1 MAKTIFFDARY
12 IRVDHHDGI
21 SRFSAGLASALAAKA
36 KVIALINDPRQLESL
51 PTGIDFQLIHAPT
64 SAFEP
69 FTALNL
75 NRLGAEIVFSPMQTM
90 GSFGR
95 KFKLVLTLHDLIY
108 YRHPTPPPSMSLPV
122 RIGWRIFHL
131 SYGPQRRLLNAADAV
146 ATVSQTTAD
155 LIAEHRLTKRPV
167 KVVYNAAGSHALDGT
182 QRAQPV
188 GEKNLVYMGS
198 FMGYKN
204 VETLIRG
211 LGLLPD
217 HKLHLL
223 SRITP
228 KRRAELTKL
237 AGDNADRVVFHNG
250 VTDEEYSDLLANA
263 FALVSASFDEG
274 FGIPLAEAMSHGTPV
289 VVSDMPIFHEIA
301 HGAGTYFSAADAEG
315 FAASIRSIE
324 SEAEWLAKSRAGL
337 AQVQRFNWDKSAD
350 ALLEFLEQI

>member
-51 PTGIDFQLIHAPT
+51 PTGIDFRVIHAPT

-69 FTALNL
+69 FTALKL
-75 NRLGAEIVFSPMQTM
+75 NRLGAEIVFSPMQTI

-122 RIGWRIFHL
+122 RIGWRIFHF
-131 SYGPQRRLLNAADAV
+131 SYVPQRRLLNAADAV

-182 QRAQPV
+182 QRTLPV

-211 LGLLPD
+211 LALLPD

-228 KRRAELTKL
+228 KRRAELSKL
-237 AGDNADRVVFHNG
+237 AGESADRVVFHNG
-250 VTDEEYSDLLANA
+250 VRDEEYSDLLANA

-301 HGAGTYFSAADAEG
+301 GGAGTYFTAADAEG
-315 FAASIRSIE
+315 FAASIRAIE
-324 SEAEWLAKSRAGL
+324 TETEWLAKSRAGL

-350 ALLEFLEQI
+350 ALLELLEQI

>member
-1 MAKTIFFDARY
+1 MAKTVFFDARY

-21 SRFSAGLASALAAKA
+21 SRFSAGLASALAAKVN
-36 KVIALINDPRQLESL
+36 VIALISDPRQLDSL
-51 PTGIDFQLIHAPT
+51 PKGIDFRLIHAPT

-69 FTALNL
+69 FTALKL
-75 NRLGAEIVFSPMQTM
+75 NRLSAEVVFSPMQTI

-108 YRHPTPPPSMSLPV
+108 YRHPTPPPSMTLPV
-122 RIGWRIFHL
+122 RIGWRLFHL

-146 ATVSQTTAD
+146 ATVSRTTAD
-155 LIAEHRLTKRPV
+155 LISEHRLTKRPV
-167 KVVYNAAGSHALDGT
+167 QVVYNAAGSQNLQVAN
-182 QRAQPV
+182 RAMPA
-188 GEKNLVYMGS
+188 GEKNLIYMGS

-211 LGLLPD
+211 LALLPE

-228 KRRAELTKL
+228 KRKAELTRL
-237 AGDNADRVVFHNG
+237 AAENIDRVVFHNG

-301 HGAGTYFSAADAEG
+301 GGAGTYFTAADAAG

-324 SEAEWLAKSRAGL
+324 PEAEWLVKSRAGL
-337 AQVQRFNWDKSAD
+337 AQVERFNWDKSAD
-350 ALLEFLEQI
+350 ALLELLEQI

>member
-1 MAKTIFFDARY
+1 VAKTIFFDARY

-21 SRFSAGLASALAAKA
+21 SRFSAGLATALAAKA
-36 KVIALINDPRQLESL
+36 NVIALISDPRQLESL
-51 PTGIDFQLIHAPT
+51 PKGIDFRLIHAPT
-64 SAFEP
+64 SPQEPVTAFK
-69 FTALNL
+69 L
-75 NRLGAEIVFSPMQTM
+75 NRLGAEIVFSPMQTI

-108 YRHPTPPPSMSLPV
+108 YRHPAPPPSMSWPV

-131 SYGPQRRLLNAADAV
+131 SYGPQRLLLNAADAV

-155 LIAEHRLTKRPV
+155 LIKRHRLTQRPV
-167 KVVYNAAGSHALDGT
+167 QVVYNAAGSESLDGS
-182 QRAQPV
+182 QRQMPT
-188 GEKNLVYMGS
+188 EDKNLVYMGS

-204 VETLIRG
+204 VETLVAG
-211 LGLLPD
+211 LALLPGY
-217 HKLHLL
+217 KLHLL

-228 KRRAELTKL
+228 KRKAELTKL
-237 AGDNADRVVFHNG
+237 AGENADRVVFHNG
-250 VTDEEYSDLLANA
+250 VSDEAYSDLLANA

-301 HGAGTYFSAADAEG
+301 DGAGTYFSASDTEG

-324 SEAEWLAKSRAGL
+324 AEAEWLPKSQAGL

-350 ALLEFLEQI
+350 ALLELLEQI

>member
-21 SRFSAGLASALAAKA
+21 SRFSAGLASALASKA
-36 KVIALINDPRQLESL
+36 KVIALICDPRQLESL
-51 PTGIDFQLIHAPT
+51 PTGIDFRVIHAPT
-64 SAFEP
+64 TSFEP
-69 FTALNL
+69 FTALKL
-75 NRLGAEIVFSPMQTM
+75 NRLGAEIVFSPMQTI

-155 LIAEHRLTKRPV
+155 LISEHRLTKRPV
-167 KVVYNAAGSHALDGT
+167 KVVYNAAGSRALDGT
-182 QRAQPV
+182 PRTLPV

-217 HKLHLL
+217 YKLHLL
-223 SRITP
+223 SRITA

-237 AGDNADRVVFHNG
+237 AGENADRVVFHNG

-301 HGAGTYFSAADAEG
+301 GGAGTYFSAADAEG

-324 SEAEWLAKSRAGL
+324 SEAEWLAKSLAGL

-350 ALLEFLEQI
+350 ALLEVLEVI

>member
-1 MAKTIFFDARY
+1 MAKAVFFDARY

-21 SRFSAGLASALAAKA
+21 SRFSAGLATALAAKA
-36 KVIALINDPRQLESL
+36 NVIALISDLRQLESL
-51 PTGIDFQLIHAPT
+51 PKGIAYRLIHAPT

-69 FTALNL
+69 FTAFKL
-75 NRLGAEIVFSPMQTM
+75 NRLGAEVVFSPMQTI

-122 RIGWRIFHL
+122 RLGWRLFHL
-131 SYGPQRRLLNAADAV
+131 SYEPQRRLLNAADAV

-155 LIAEHRLTKRPV
+155 LIAQHRLTKRTV
-167 KVVYNAAGSHALDGT
+167 KVVYNAAGSHALAGAP
-182 QRAQPV
+182 RALPV
-188 GEKNLVYMGS
+188 GDKSLVYMGS

-211 LGLLPD
+211 IGLLPEY
-217 HKLHLL
+217 KLHLL

-228 KRRAELTKL
+228 NRKAELTKL
-237 AGDNADRVVFHNG
+237 AGENAHRVVFHNG

-301 HGAGTYFSAADAEG
+301 DGAGTYFSAADAEG
-315 FAASIRSIE
+315 FAAAIRTIETE
-324 SEAEWLAKSRAGL
+324 SEWLIKSRAGL
-337 AQVQRFNWDKSAD
+337 AQVEHFNWEKSAD
-350 ALLEFLEQI
+350 ALLNLLEQI

>member
-1 MAKTIFFDARY
+1 VAKTIFFDARY

-21 SRFSAGLASALAAKA
+21 SRFSAGLATALAAKA
-36 KVIALINDPRQLESL
+36 KVIALISDPRQLESL
-51 PTGIDFQLIHAPT
+51 PTGIDFRLIHAPT
-64 SAFEP
+64 SALEP
-69 FTALNL
+69 FTALKL
-75 NRLGAEIVFSPMQTM
+75 NRLGAEIVFSPMQTI

-155 LIAEHRLTKRPV
+155 LIAEHHLTKRPV

-182 QRAQPV
+182 QRTLPV

-204 VETLIRG
+204 VETLIGG
-211 LGLLPD
+211 LGLLPEC
-217 HKLHLL
+217 KLHLL

-228 KRRAELTKL
+228 KRKAELTKL
-237 AGDNADRVVFHNG
+237 AAENAERVVFHNG
-250 VTDEEYSDLLANA
+250 VTDEEYSHLLANA

-301 HGAGTYFSAADAEG
+301 DGAGTYFSAADAEG

-350 ALLEFLEQI
+350 ALLEVLEQI